1 MGYGEF
7 VGNESV
13 HFGVTFEDETGR
25 ETGSVRGRDP
35 IKFGDIGTKPR
46 KGRPAAAAKSAPA
59 KTLLPK
65 PSFRVRLMYPTKEL
79 AQRAKDSAEIVEIQ
93 GSYFLLLNAPA
104 VRRKSDRV
112 DPPQPPAEVRV
123 DW

>member
-13 HFGVTFEDETGR
+13 HFGVTYEDENGR

-35 IKFGDIGTKPR
+35 IKFGSIGTKATR
-46 KGRPAAAAKSAPA
+46 KRALSKIV
-59 KTLLPK
+59 LPK
-65 PSFRVRLMYPTKEL
+65 PSFRVRLMYATKEQ
-79 AQRAKDSAEIVEIQ
+79 AQRAKESAEIVEQ
-93 GSYFLLLNAPA
+93 GGSYFLLLNAPA
-104 VRRKSDRV
+104 VRRRKEKV

>member
-25 ETGSVRGRDP
+25 ETGNVRGRDP
-35 IKFGDIGTKPR
+35 VKFGSIGA
-46 KGRPAAAAKSAPA
+46 RPNKLGLAKRAKEAAKS
-59 KTLLPK
+59 LFSK
-65 PSFRVRLMYPTKEL
+65 PNFRVRLMFATREE
-79 AQRAKDSAEIVEIQ
+79 AQRAKDTAEVVQID
-93 GSYFLLLNAPA
+93 GKFFLLLNTPA
-104 VRRKSDRV
+104 VRRKKAQV
-112 DPPQPPAEVRV
+112 DPPTPPAEVRI

>member
-13 HFGVTFEDETGR
+13 HFAVAFEDERGR

-35 IKFGDIGTKPR
+35 IKFGRIGAKPGKR
-46 KGRPAAAAKSAPA
+46 HIVSKIV
-59 KTLLPK
+59 LPK
-65 PSFRVRLMYPTKEL
+65 PAFRVRLMYATKEQ
-79 AQRAKDSAEIVEIQ
+79 AQRAKESAEIVERD

-104 VRRKSDRV
+104 VRRKQDKV

>member
-1 MGYGEF
+1 MGYGEV

-13 HFGVTFEDETGR
+13 HWSVVYEDDAGK
-25 ETGSVRGRDP
+25 ETGSVKGRDP
-35 IKFGDIGTKPR
+35 KSFSSIGTKPGR
-46 KGRPAAAAKSAPA
+46 KGKQSKIVAAKPN
-59 KTLLPK
+59 
-65 PSFRVRLMYPTKEL
+65 FRVRLMYATKEQ
-79 AQRAKDSAEIVEIQ
+79 AQRAKESAEIVEMG

-104 VRRKSDRV
+104 VRRRKERV